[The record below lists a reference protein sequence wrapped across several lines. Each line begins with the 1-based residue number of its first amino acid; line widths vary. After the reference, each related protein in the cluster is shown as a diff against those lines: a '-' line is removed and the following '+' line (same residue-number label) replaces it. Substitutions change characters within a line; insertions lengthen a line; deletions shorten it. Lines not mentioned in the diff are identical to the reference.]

1 MRVWIDEKPSVGR
14 ELAKYL
20 GRGTQRNGY
29 IEFAGTSDVVTWLF
43 GHILQQKTPQMYD
56 PLYNSWSPALLP
68 IVPQRWELFVKA
80 EAKEQFQIIKDLLK
94 QADEI
99 VHAGDP
105 DREGQLLVDELLE
118 YLKNR
123 KPVKRLLLNALD
135 EISINR
141 ALGDLRNNADFQPL
155 KNSALARSRADWLI
169 GMNLTRA
176 YTAMAR
182 QAGYDEVMRI
192 GRVKTPTMALV
203 VRREREIRAFRP
215 TKHYGIKVNLEQK
228 GKCFSAVWLIPE
240 DFPGCDSDGRI
251 LKRELVEGVTHEILQ
266 SVKNGEVVR
275 VEDAA
280 KKESAEAPLLPL
292 SLSALQIQAGKL
304 EYTPQQVLDLAQ
316 KLYEMKLT
324 TYPRSDC
331 DYLPEAQFKD
341 AKVILE
347 NLARAGWQAEV
358 AGGDVRR
365 KSRAWADEKVS
376 AHHAIIP
383 TTLPCDQAKLSKEQQ
398 DIYAL
403 IACSYLA
410 QFYPPHRFSK
420 TLLRIRIGNYMFQG
434 TGKVV
439 LEQGWRALYKAET
452 DDEKSEEEAVLPDL
466 QNGDAVSL
474 RELNVQEKMTKA
486 PKRFNLSSIIEA
498 MKSIHHFV
506 REETFKA
513 QMKECSGIGTEATRA
528 GILDELV
535 KGGFLRVEKNM
546 LYATDIAEKLF
557 DALPE
562 SLAYPDITAIWEDK
576 LARIAKKNFSADA
589 FLDATTDFVKT
600 LLREARGK
608 TISAM
613 EGQILCPV
621 CKKGFLKRRSGKKK
635 GTYFWGCSCYP
646 DCQTRYSDK
655 RGKPDIG

>member
-1 MRVWIDEKPSVGR
+1 MRVWIAEKPSVGR

-20 GRGTQRNGY
+20 GKGVQKSGY
-29 IEFAGTSDVVTWLF
+29 IEIAGTGDVVTWLF

-56 PLYNSWSPALLP
+56 PKYASWSPAMLP
-68 IVPQRWELFVKA
+68 IVPQKWELFVKP
-80 EAKEQFQIIKDLLK
+80 EAKEQYQTIKELLK

-118 YLKNR
+118 YLKNK

-135 EISINR
+135 EISIKR
-141 ALGDLRNNADFQPL
+141 ALADLRNNADFQPL
-155 KNSALARSRADWLI
+155 KESALARSRADWLI

-203 VRREREIRAFRP
+203 VRREREIRAFQP
-215 TKHYGIKVNLEQK
+215 TKHYGIKVNLEQT

-240 DFPGCDSDGRI
+240 DFPGCGSEGRI
-251 LKRELVEGVTHEILQ
+251 LKREFVENVTHEILL
-266 SVKNGEVVR
+266 SVKNGDAFR
-275 VEDAA
+275 VEDVT

-304 EYTPQQVLDLAQ
+304 GYTPQQVLDLAQ

-331 DYLPEAQFKD
+331 DYLPATQFKD
-341 AKVILE
+341 AKVIFE
-347 NLARAGWQAEV
+347 NLAWSGWQEEV
-358 AGGDVRR
+358 AGADVSR

-383 TTLPCDQAKLSKEQQ
+383 TTLLCDKARLSKEQQ

-403 IACSYLA
+403 IARSYLA
-410 QFYPPHRFSK
+410 QFYPPYRFSK
-420 TLLRIRIGNYMFQG
+420 TVLCIRIGNYIFQG

-439 LEQGWRALYKAET
+439 LKQGWRALYKAET
-452 DDEKSEEEAVLPDL
+452 DTEKPEEEAFLPDL
-466 QNGDAVSL
+466 QNGDEVSL
-474 RELNVQEKMTKA
+474 REMNVQEKITKP

-498 MKSIHHFV
+498 MKNIHHFV
-506 REETFKA
+506 REETLKA

-535 KGGFLRVEKNM
+535 QGRFLRVEKNM
-546 LYATDIAEKLF
+546 LYSTNIAEKLF

-576 LARIAKKNFSADA
+576 LARIAKHNFSAES
-589 FLDATTDFVKT
+589 FLNSTTDFVKT
-600 LLREARGK
+600 LLGEAKGK
-608 TISAM
+608 TISVI

-621 CKKGFLKRRSGKKK
+621 CKKGILKRRSGKKK

-646 DCQTRYSDK
+646 DCQTIYSDK

>member
-1 MRVWIDEKPSVGR
+1 MRLWIAEKPSVGR

-20 GRGTQRNGY
+20 GKGAQKSGY
-29 IEFAGTSDVVTWLF
+29 IEIAGTGDVVTWLF

-56 PLYNSWSPALLP
+56 PLYASWSPALLP
-68 IVPQRWELFVKA
+68 IVPRQWELFVKP
-80 EAKEQFQIIKDLLK
+80 EAKEQYQTIKELLK

-118 YLKNR
+118 HLKNKR
-123 KPVKRLLLNALD
+123 PVKRLLLNALD
-135 EISINR
+135 ETSINR
-141 ALGDLRNNADFQPL
+141 ALKDLKNNADFQPL
-155 KNSALARSRADWLI
+155 KNSALVRGRADWLI

-215 TKHYGIKVNLEQK
+215 TKHYGLKANLEQT
-228 GKCFSAVWLIPE
+228 GKCFLAAWVIPE
-240 DFPGCDSDGRI
+240 AFPGCDSEGRI
-251 LKRELVEGVTHEILQ
+251 LQRERVENVMQEILQ
-266 SVKNGEVVR
+266 SVNNGEAFR
-275 VEDAA
+275 VEDVA
-280 KKESAEAPLLPL
+280 KKESTEAPLLPL

-304 EYTPQQVLDLAQ
+304 GYTPQQVLDIAQ
-316 KLYEMKLT
+316 RLYEMKLT

-331 DYLPEAQFKD
+331 EYLPETQVKD

-347 NLARAGWQAEV
+347 NLAWSGWPEEV
-358 AGGDVRR
+358 AGADVNR

-383 TTLPCDQAKLSKEQQ
+383 TTLLCDQARLSKEQQ

-403 IACSYLA
+403 IARSYLA

-420 TLLRIRIGNYMFQG
+420 TTLRIRIGNHTFQG

-439 LEQGWRALYKAET
+439 LQEGWRTLYKAAL
-452 DDEKSEEEAVLPDL
+452 DNEKPEEEVFLPAL

-474 RELNVQEKMTKA
+474 QEMNVQEKITKP

-498 MKSIHHFV
+498 MKNIHHFV
-506 REETFKA
+506 REETLKA

-535 KGGFLRVEKNM
+535 QGKFLRIEKNM
-546 LYATDIAEKLF
+546 LYATELAEKLF

-576 LARIAKKNFSADA
+576 LACIAKNNFSADV
-589 FLDATTDFVKT
+589 FLDSTTEFVRA
-600 LLREARGK
+600 LLGEAKGK
-608 TISAM
+608 SISVL

-621 CKKGFLKRRSGKKK
+621 CKKGILKRRSGKKQ
-635 GTYFWGCSCYP
+635 GTFFWGCSCYP
-646 DCQTRYSDK
+646 DCQTSYSDK